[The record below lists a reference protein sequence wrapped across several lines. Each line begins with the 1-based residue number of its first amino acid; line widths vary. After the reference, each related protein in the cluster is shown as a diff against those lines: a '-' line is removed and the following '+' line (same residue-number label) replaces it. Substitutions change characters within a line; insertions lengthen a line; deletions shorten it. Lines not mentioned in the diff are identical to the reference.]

1 MTTLIWI
8 CLSIQILMGAIDT
21 LYHHELTERLAW
33 RTNQADEL
41 KLHAVR
47 NLAYAITFIM
57 LAFWQPMGLVA
68 GGLLGLLL
76 AEVVVT
82 LRDFVEED
90 RTRKLPETERI
101 LHTLMTANYGVL
113 LFLLIPV
120 LWAWAQ
126 GPTGLDTVWY
136 GLWSVLLILGAIA
149 VTIFAIRDWHA
160 SIRTPNLY
168 RRPAQAIAL
177 KGRKRRWLITGGT
190 GFIGRRLIEV
200 LQTQGHEIIVLTR
213 NGESAALPPPISYVT
228 HFDQIPTDTKI
239 DVIVNFAGEPLAQGL
254 WTQAK
259 KVEFRRSRLH
269 MTRNIGKLLNRL
281 THQPEVLINGSAIG
295 IYGIIPTG
303 PQDEYSPIEKDQ
315 SFSQKLCLD
324 WEKEANSLGRDSL
337 RIVCLRIGMVLDRD
351 GAALA
356 QLLVPT
362 ELGGGARFGDGKFM
376 MSWITRD
383 DLVRLIQFAA
393 NTPDIKGP
401 LNGTAPEPV
410 SNLRFTRALAKAL
423 YRPAFMVIPKAVIKC
438 LGGLG
443 REILLGDQTI
453 LPRKALE
460 HGFEFLDPEIETA
473 LENHLRPQRQAK
485 IAPAKIRRAT

>member
-1 MTTLIWI
+1 MTLLLWI
-8 CLSIQILMGAIDT
+8 CFSFQILMGAIDT
-21 LYHHELTERLAW
+21 LHHHELTERLAW
-33 RTNQADEL
+33 RADQASEL
-41 KLHAVR
+41 KLHAIR
-47 NLAYAITFIM
+47 NFAYAVTFIL
-57 LAFWQPMGLVA
+57 LAFWQPTGLVA
-68 GGLLGLLL
+68 AGLILLLL
-76 AEVVVT
+76 AEVFVT

-90 RTRKLPETERI
+90 RTRKLPATERI

-120 LWAWAQ
+120 LWSWAQ
-126 GPTGLDTVWY
+126 SPTGLHAVWY
-136 GLWSVLLILGAIA
+136 GFWSILLILSALA

-160 SIRTPNLY
+160 SLRIPNLY
-168 RRPAQAIAL
+168 RRPANTLAMP
-177 KGRKRRWLITGGT
+177 GEKRRWLITGGT

-200 LQTQGHEIIVLTR
+200 LQAQGHEIIVLTR
-213 NGESAALPPPISYVT
+213 NGETATLPPPISYVT
-228 HFDQIPTDTKI
+228 DFDQIPTRTKI
-239 DVIVNFAGEPLAQGL
+239 DVIVNFAGEPLAHGL
-254 WTQAK
+254 WTKTRKA
-259 KVEFRRSRLH
+259 EFRRSRLM
-269 MTRNIGKLLNRL
+269 MTKNIGKLLGRL

-295 IYGIIPTG
+295 VYGINPTA
-303 PQDEYSPIEKDQ
+303 PQDEDSAIKNDE

-324 WEKEANSLGRDSL
+324 WEAEAQKLARKYL

-356 QLLVPT
+356 QLLIPT
-362 ELGGGARFGDGKFM
+362 ELGGGARFGNGNIM

-383 DLVRLIQFAA
+383 DLVRLIQFAV
-393 NTPDIKGP
+393 NTAGIKGA

-423 YRPAFMVIPKAVIKC
+423 YRPALMVIPKTVIKC

-460 HGFEFLDPEIETA
+460 HGFEFLDPEIEPA
-473 LENHLRPQRQAK
+473 LIEHLRPQVKTKDYLLA
-485 IAPAKIRRAT
+485 ATRTA